1 MGGGLKNAEKMDHEN
16 VLILSALQIARESNQ
31 STISRCLLNADHCYQ
46 GGNTR
51 VVPYFEGLSRWQY
64 SSCTLLRRARPY
76 TLAQNMQRYSN
87 RQLKRFLLPVAT
99 VVPQYQATYANT
111 L

>member
-31 STISRCLLNADHCYQ
+31 STISRCLLNADHCYH

-51 VVPYFEGLSRWQY
+51 VVPYFEGQGLTPW
-64 SSCTLLRRARPY
+64 RR
-76 TLAQNMQRYSN
+76 TC
-87 RQLKRFLLPVAT
+87 KGT
-99 VVPQYQATYANT
+99 VTVS
-111 L
+111 